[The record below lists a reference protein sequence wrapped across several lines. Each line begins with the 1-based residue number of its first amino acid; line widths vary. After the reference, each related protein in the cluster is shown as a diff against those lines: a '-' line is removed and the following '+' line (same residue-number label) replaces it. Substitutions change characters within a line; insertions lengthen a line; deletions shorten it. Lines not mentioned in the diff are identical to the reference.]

1 MGEDVSYY
9 FETADERGSDK
20 ATLACIQSALQM
32 KGVHKVKETVPHP
45 QGWSKSRPAPADHV
59 IELRIALPQSN
70 FAELERHLY
79 EVR

>member
-1 MGEDVSYY
+1 MRSAWLPLLLAALAGAIPS
-9 FETADERGSDK
+9 SDY
-20 ATLACIQSALQM
+20 
-32 KGVHKVKETVPHP
+32 VHKVKESIPQP
-45 QGWSKSRPAPADHV
+45 QGWSKSKPAPANHI

>member
-1 MGEDVSYY
+1 MRSFSAWLPLVLAAVV
-9 FETADERGSDK
+9 TAIPSRDY
-20 ATLACIQSALQM
+20 
-32 KGVHKVKETVPHP
+32 VHKEKETVPHP

>member
-1 MGEDVSYY
+1 MRSFSVWLPLVLAAVV
-9 FETADERGSDK
+9 TAIPSRDY
-20 ATLACIQSALQM
+20 
-32 KGVHKVKETVPHP
+32 VHKVKETVPHP